1 MRAGVVTQRQ
11 LQHVFE
17 EHGAHHLILAV
28 RQAIGVECHQCAAD
42 DDEEPETDP
51 RADQQHQ
58 IPPSHLRDA
67 RLGIRERIDDAA
79 EQDRLHEHC
88 RGERQI
94 GEREHPA
101 QTGLAPEQSE
111 YADVKTKQF
120 HGADIGKRRG

>member
-1 MRAGVVTQRQ
+1 MQIKPLYSDRGCPAGR
-11 LQHVFE
+11 LF
-17 EHGAHHLILAV
+17 AWLY
-28 RQAIGVECHQCAAD
+28 
-42 DDEEPETDP
+42 
-51 RADQQHQ
+51 Q